1 MNGFFKVYPAGAYS
15 LIAIVIFIL
24 LLIIIVPLFILG
36 VAGAAFA
43 RLGFS
48 WIEAV
53 AVILLMVIGSF
64 INIPLHTFRRRY
76 SRTGGG
82 EPVVFDAFSGE
93 PVYDETMVTT
103 LSLNIGGAVIP
114 AGVCIYLFSEVQVLD
129 IRSVALP
136 LAACFILVALVTFA
150 ATKVLPA
157 WGLRAP
163 LFLPALTA
171 LVCGLLLTGGTPGIA
186 AGVTAFAG
194 GTLGTMAGAAA
205 RGVTDGIREGIGQVS
220 IGGSGMFG
228 PIFLCAVLAA
238 LAA

>member
-1 MNGFFKVYPAGAYS
+1 MNGFFRVYPAGAYS
-15 LIAIVIFIL
+15 LIAIVIFVL
-24 LLIIIVPLFILG
+24 LLIVIVPLLILG
-36 VAGAAFA
+36 IAGAAFA

-53 AVILLMVIGSF
+53 AVILLMALGSF
-64 INIPLHTFRRRY
+64 VNIPLHTFR
-76 SRTGGG
+76 STFGRTDSG

-93 PVYDETMVTT
+93 PVYDGARGTT
-103 LSLNIGGAVIP
+103 LSLNIGGALIP
-114 AGVCIYLFSEVQVLD
+114 AGVCIYLFHEAQVLD
-129 IRSVALP
+129 IQSVALP

-150 ATKVLPA
+150 ATRVLPA

-171 LVCGLLLTGGTPGIA
+171 LVCGILLTGGAIGIA

-194 GTLGTMAGAAA
+194 GTMGTVAGATA
-205 RGVTDGIREGIGQVS
+205 RGIREGVRQGISQVS

-228 PIFLCAVLAA
+228 SVFLCAVLAA